1 MSHRVSIARYRRKR
15 DPAKACTFMHRNQ
28 EMQTQHQGC
37 VPPALSTAL
46 KAIKKR
52 LGLSYD
58 DLYSRSDRAMS
69 KSHMEN
75 LIRYGDDSVPTQA
88 RASYVQSLERLLDA
102 LEQEENGVAPT
113 VPAPTPQPLDFAEI
127 KKQIAVMYRV
137 RPEQV
142 TIGIEF

>member
-1 MSHRVSIARYRRKR
+1 
-15 DPAKACTFMHRNQ
+15 
-28 EMQTQHQGC
+28 MQTQYQGC
-37 VPPALSTAL
+37 VPPTLSTAL

-88 RASYVQSLERLLDA
+88 RASYVQSLERLLDT

-113 VPAPTPQPLDFAEI
+113 VPPPTPQPLDFAEI